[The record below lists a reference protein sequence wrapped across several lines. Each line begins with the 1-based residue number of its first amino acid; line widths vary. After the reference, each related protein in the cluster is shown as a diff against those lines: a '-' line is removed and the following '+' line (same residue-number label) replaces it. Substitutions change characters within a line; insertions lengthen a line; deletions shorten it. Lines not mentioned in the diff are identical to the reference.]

1 MFEIGSSLREAR
13 ERRSLSYGQ
22 VEADTAIRTRYIRA
36 LEDEDFHIL
45 PGPTYTKGF
54 LRAYAEYLGLDGQP
68 FVDEFNSR
76 HHDPR
81 AAVEHQP
88 ITSRP
93 RSRPQQRRRQRRE
106 SNLIMIALAAIV
118 AVSFLV
124 VLALRF
130 PPQPTAPVQHEHR
143 ARRRRPGRHARHHE
157 HRTQPTA
164 TAGAQKRLPGHAHAQ
179 RDHLGRGDDRVSER
193 AGRHHRRRPRPRRP
207 ARPHRR
213 PGHPSHHHVLLAQAR
228 LPRPGR
234 PGQRHARHQRPPGV
248 AAARGR
254 AGHRVRLDASGAHRG
269 LSRPT
274 ASILLTGNELL
285 RGVIADQNGPH
296 LAAALERLGLL
307 GAAHAG
313 RRGRARGHPRRACA

>member
-81 AAVEHQP
+81 TAVEHQP
-88 ITSRP
+88 IASRP

-130 PPQPTAPVQHEHR
+130 PPQQTAPYNTNTGPPPTTR
-143 ARRRRPGRHARHHE
+143 AAGG
-157 HRTQPTA
+157 TQKRFSVTLTLSATTWVEA
-164 TAGAQKRLPGHAHAQ
+164 TAGSATGPGIVTTGGL
-179 RDHLGRGDDRVSER
+179 DLGAPHGLTVNPAS
-193 AGRHHRRRPRPRRP
+193 HPTITFTSRRPVYLALRHPGNVTLAINGHQVPVPDVAAPRR
-207 ARPHRR
+207 
-213 PGHPSHHHVLLAQAR
+213 V
-228 LPRPGR
+228 
-234 PGQRHARHQRPPGV
+234 
-248 AAARGR
+248 
-254 AGHRVRLDASGAHRG
+254 RVDASGAH
-269 LSRPT
+269 P
-274 ASILLTGNELL
+274 A
-285 RGVIADQNGPH
+285 
-296 LAAALERLGLL
+296 
-307 GAAHAG
+307 
-313 RRGRARGHPRRACA
+313 

>member
-81 AAVEHQP
+81 SAVEHQP
-88 ITSRP
+88 IASRP

-130 PPQPTAPVQHEHR
+130 PSQPTAPYNTNTGPPPPTGHTP
-143 ARRRRPGRHARHHE
+143 ATTSTTAGTGG
-157 HRTQPTA
+157 TQKRFSVTITLSATTWVEA
-164 TAGAQKRLPGHAHAQ
+164 TAGSATGPGIVTPGGL
-179 RDHLGRGDDRVSER
+179 DLGAPHGLTVNPASHPTITFTSRKPVYLALGHPGDVTLAINGHQVPVPDV
-193 AGRHHRRRPRPRRP
+193 AAPRR
-207 ARPHRR
+207 
-213 PGHPSHHHVLLAQAR
+213 V
-228 LPRPGR
+228 
-234 PGQRHARHQRPPGV
+234 
-248 AAARGR
+248 
-254 AGHRVRLDASGAHRG
+254 RVDASGAQ
-269 LSRPT
+269 P
-274 ASILLTGNELL
+274 A
-285 RGVIADQNGPH
+285 
-296 LAAALERLGLL
+296 
-307 GAAHAG
+307 
-313 RRGRARGHPRRACA
+313 